1 MARRFGFL
9 LGAALILALPAF
21 ADVSVQAVTGPVA
34 APDVPGTPSHNYIFF
49 ASNHDLAAHGYVEE
63 EFFIKGNATTY
74 NISGFAAMT
83 TATVK
88 DTNQPY
94 YTRVVVRRPA
104 DARRFNGIALAEWY
118 NVTNQF
124 DAENVWFFDWE
135 HIMSAGYVW
144 VGVSPQTVGI
154 AALKKW
160 SPTRYG
166 EFDVGKVVASTGPR
180 GGPDADAMSYDIF
193 SQVGEAIRHPAD
205 VDMLHGLKPKL
216 VIATGESQSASR
228 LATYINA
235 VHPTAKVYDGFLL
248 LSAIGS
254 KIREDLI
261 SPVIKVNMEHDTVTA
276 DAAAWQSDTPKFR
289 SWDVAG
295 TSHVDRH
302 LRESREPLE
311 LRDNGLSLEAK
322 MAPLCSN
329 AQVGT
334 RTPAG
339 YVVGSAFDKLA
350 VWAAGGKPPP
360 SAPRLK
366 ITQVNQ
372 RPAQSVVARNSDMLA
387 QGGIQ
392 LSEMAVPTQV
402 NFGVGAPADANAAA
416 AGGEAIG
423 AGACVRWGYSVDMS
437 VDTLNAKYPSHAAYV
452 AAVTKVA
459 DQNVKDGYILPF
471 DAATTIREAK
481 DSHIGK

>member
-1 MARRFGFL
+1 MARRFGFI
-9 LGAALILALPAF
+9 LGAALVLAYPALAAVPLPQ
-21 ADVSVQAVTGPVA
+21 VSGPVA
-34 APDVPGTPSHNYIFF
+34 APDVPGTASHNYIFF

-63 EFFIKGNATTY
+63 EFFIRGTASAYTITGNA
-74 NISGFAAMT
+74 

-88 DTNQPY
+88 DTGLPY
-94 YTRVVVRRPA
+94 YTRVVVRRAA
-104 DARRFNGIALAEWY
+104 DPRRFNGTALVEWD

-135 HIMSAGYVW
+135 HMMRAGYVW
-144 VGVSPQTVGI
+144 VGVSPQTVGV

-160 SPTRYG
+160 SPARYG
-166 EFDVGKVVASTGPR
+166 EFDVGKVAAANAPR

-193 SQVGEAIRHPAD
+193 SQVGEAIHHPGS
-205 VDMLHGLKPKL
+205 VDMLHGLKPKMI
-216 VIATGESQSASR
+216 IATGESQSASR
-228 LATYINA
+228 LATYANSI
-235 VHPTAKVYDGFLL
+235 HPLAKVYDGFLL
-248 LSAIGS
+248 LSALGS
-254 KIREDLI
+254 KMRDDLI
-261 SPVIKVNMEHDTVTA
+261 SPVFKINMEHDTVTV
-276 DAAAWQSDTPKFR
+276 DATAWQPDTAKFR

-302 LRESREPLE
+302 LRDSREPLE
-311 LRDNGLSLEAK
+311 LRDNGISLEAK
-322 MAPLCSN
+322 MAPLCAN

-339 YVVGSAFDKLA
+339 YVIASAFDKLT

-360 SAPRLK
+360 TAPHLK
-366 ITQVNQ
+366 ITQINQ
-372 RPAQSVVARNSDMLA
+372 RPAQSVVERNADKLA

-402 NFGVGAPADANAAA
+402 NFGVGGPADPTAAA

-437 VDTLNAKYPSHAAYV
+437 VDALNAKYPSHAGYV
-452 AAVTKVA
+452 AAVKKVA
-459 DQNVKDGYILPF
+459 DQNFKDGYILGF
-471 DAATTIREAK
+471 DRDTTIRQAQQ
-481 DSHIGK
+481 SRIGK